1 MSIKDGFYYA
11 ELYTEYKKML
21 TENQRSVF
29 EMYCMCDLSLGEIAE
44 IKGVSRQ
51 SVLDS
56 VSKTKKIL
64 EDLESKLS
72 ILSKKKGLSEQEI
85 MAELEKSSHRS
96 FTTGFVV
103 DDGAVRQNLET
114 SHQVQTSEFKAT
126 VLDSRKVGG
135 KTQILVEMRNRF
147 QTGDTLEVLSPSDAH
162 NMKVRVVRMEDED
175 GAEVVDARRVQ
186 QKLWLEL
193 DCEDPQL
200 LNHISALDVLRK

>member
-72 ILSKKKGLSEQEI
+72 ILSKKKEIIKILGGLEGENAQIGEQI
-85 MAELEKSSHRS
+85 K
-96 FTTGFVV
+96 
-103 DDGAVRQNLET
+103 N
-114 SHQVQTSEFKAT
+114 
-126 VLDSRKVGG
+126 VLG
-135 KTQILVEMRNRF
+135 
-147 QTGDTLEVLSPSDAH
+147 
-162 NMKVRVVRMEDED
+162 ED
-175 GAEVVDARRVQ
+175 
-186 QKLWLEL
+186 
-193 DCEDPQL
+193 
-200 LNHISALDVLRK
+200 